1 MKKILYVPHPILRQ
15 KSLDLKSIEK
25 EDFLLAEEMMDI
37 MMRAPGVGLAAN
49 QIGVLKKI
57 VTINI
62 QDKEKNLD
70 NKYVL
75 FNPKIISS
83 SKETVIMEEG
93 CLSVP
98 EQFADIE
105 RPKEIIV
112 KYTSEKKK
120 LVKKR
125 INGFEARVLQHEID
139 HLSGKLFVD
148 YLSSLKRNIIIKKVK
163 KMAKSGEIR

>member
-25 EDFLLAEEMMDI
+25 EDLLLAEEMMDI
-37 MMRAPGVGLAAN
+37 MKRAPGVGLAAN

-75 FNPKIISS
+75 FNPKIISF
-83 SKETVIMEEG
+83 SKEKVIMEEG
-93 CLSVP
+93 CLSIP

-112 KYTSEKKK
+112 EYTSEKNK

-125 INGFEARVLQHEID
+125 IDGVEARVLQHEID

-163 KMAKSGEIR
+163 KLVKSGEIL

>member
-25 EDFLLAEEMMDI
+25 EDLLLAEEMMDI

-75 FNPKIISS
+75 FNPKIISY
-83 SKETVIMEEG
+83 SKETTIMEEG
-93 CLSVP
+93 CLSIP
-98 EQFADIE
+98 DQFADIE
-105 RPKEIIV
+105 RPKEVTVQYI
-112 KYTSEKKK
+112 SDKK
-120 LVKKR
+120 
-125 INGFEARVLQHEID
+125 N
-139 HLSGKLFVD
+139 
-148 YLSSLKRNIIIKKVK
+148 
-163 KMAKSGEIR
+163 

>member
-1 MKKILYVPHPILRQ
+1 MKKVLYVPHPILRQ

-25 EDFLLAEEMMDI
+25 EDLLLAEEMMDI

-75 FNPKIISS
+75 FNPKIIFF

-93 CLSVP
+93 CLSIP
-98 EQFADIE
+98 DQFADIE

-112 KYTSEKKK
+112 EYTSEKKK

-125 INGFEARVLQHEID
+125 IDGVEARVLQHEID

-148 YLSSLKRNIIIKKVK
+148 YLSSSKRNIIIKKVK
-163 KMAKSGEIR
+163 KLIKSGEIR

>member
-25 EDFLLAEEMMDI
+25 EDLLLAEEMMDI
-37 MMRAPGVGLAAN
+37 MKRAPGVGLAAN

-62 QDKEKNLD
+62 QD
-70 NKYVL
+70 NKYIL

-93 CLSVP
+93 CLSIP

-120 LVKKR
+120 LVKKK
-125 INGFEARVLQHEID
+125 IIGVEARVLQHEID

-163 KMAKSGEIR
+163 KLVKSGEIR

>member
-1 MKKILYVPHPILRQ
+1 
-15 KSLDLKSIEK
+15 
-25 EDFLLAEEMMDI
+25 MMV
-37 MMRAPGVGLAAN
+37 APGVGLAAN

-70 NKYVL
+70 KKYVL

-83 SKETVIMEEG
+83 SKETIIMEEG
-93 CLSVP
+93 CLSIP

-105 RPKEIIV
+105 RPKDIIV
-112 KYTSEKKK
+112 EYTSEKKR
-120 LVKKR
+120 LVKKKFD
-125 INGFEARVLQHEID
+125 GVEARVLQHEID
-139 HLSGKLFVD
+139 HLSGKLFID

-163 KMAKSGEIR
+163 KLVKSGEIQ